1 MAYQYLPKHR
11 PPVPPTKLEAVT
23 YLRPGKSW
31 WADVGGNPV
40 FVKPDGSVDEEV
52 IPPTDEELEEILSL
66 MLEEWKIEEKR
77 IELRQWLDGIT
88 EKEWWLWKDIHD
100 GVIPGKEGKFYQNI
114 KSIIDKYS
122 EGKETIIYPYP
133 ED

>member
-1 MAYQYLPKHR
+1 MAYKYLPKFR

-31 WADVGGNPV
+31 WADVGGNV
-40 FVKPDGSVDEEV
+40 IFVKPDSTVDEDV

-66 MLEEWKIEEKR
+66 MLEEWKVEEKR

-88 EKEWWLWKDIHD
+88 EKEWLLWKDIHD
-100 GVIPGKEGKFYQNI
+100 YIIPGKQGKFYLNI
-114 KSIIDKYS
+114 KSSIDKYS